1 MRIQKMKKIQY
12 IIFVSLCIVIMA
24 TSCSKKELEANT
36 DTIFIE
42 GAHNIIGVIVEAFD
56 KPYYNGDELKG
67 FIEGELSLY
76 NSEVGSSAILLNKFE
91 VTNEA
96 AKVFLQYASYE
107 DYKNFN
113 EVEFFVGTVE
123 EALEAGYDF
132 DEEFLN
138 YAKLSKASKEDVT
151 EKKKN
156 KVLISDED
164 IMLQINGTI
173 LYISDNVQE
182 KSKKS
187 AQLKGEAL
195 SYIIY
200 K

>member
-156 KVLISDED
+156 KV
-164 IMLQINGTI
+164 
-173 LYISDNVQE
+173 
-182 KSKKS
+182 
-187 AQLKGEAL
+187 
-195 SYIIY
+195 
-200 K
+200 